1 MIFNSHYGIV
11 RYIEPDEHFGTI
23 RVLNKGDHDF
33 DYFSDAVRNKLPS
46 TTIACESPR
55 HRSQGKPTPMRHPVL
70 TTSWLVMVACVIGP
84 LPVKGHAPIIRT
96 GGDDNNDPAAA
107 PDRGGGGRFSC
118 GLME

>member
-1 MIFNSHYGIV
+1 MRITAAS
-11 RYIEPDEHFGTI
+11 
-23 RVLNKGDHDF
+23 
-33 DYFSDAVRNKLPS
+33 
-46 TTIACESPR
+46 IAR
-55 HRSQGKPTPMRHPVL
+55 QTDTMRHPVL

-84 LPVKGHAPIIRT
+84 LAVKGHAPIIRT